1 MFVNWR
7 RANNRQISILGM
19 TVQHKLR
26 NDFELAFGQS
36 WPVWV
41 GGLLIGLLNVLLF
54 IYHQPWSTL
63 DGALNWGD
71 WILSK
76 SGLIVSEP
84 LSPLVRSGSVINLG
98 LLGGAML
105 SAMLAGQF
113 GLRAAPL
120 RDLIKGAIG
129 GIMIGAGAVL
139 VRGCNIGGFFN
150 GTSALGLHGLA
161 MGLGLVIG
169 ALIGTRFLLWQTR
182 GASTADESPKPILK
196 RRGLASPRRQ
206 RMWGLVLALFLV
218 GSVLSY
224 LFSITP
230 DRGVILIF
238 GILLGIVCQR
248 SRLCFVRAFREPF
261 LTGDASHTKAMLIA
275 LLISLAG
282 FSIVKYTL
290 LERVDEFVRATYW
303 VGALSGGVIFG
314 VGMTI
319 AGGCGAGTVWRAGEG
334 HLTLWLTLICY
345 TLSSSFFN
353 VLLQTSGLM
362 RRLGQPIFLPDI
374 IGWGGATIALL
385 AMIVIWYLL
394 VQSNE
399 FSRKWAAI

>member
-1 MFVNWR
+1 MFVAWQTP
-7 RANNRQISILGM
+7 NNRQIGILSV
-19 TVQHKLR
+19 TLQHKLR
-26 NDFELAFGQS
+26 NDFELVFARQ
-36 WPVWV
+36 WPVWM

-76 SGLIVSEP
+76 VGLIVSKP

-120 RDLIKGAIG
+120 RHLVKGAVG
-129 GIMIGAGAVL
+129 GTMLGAGAVL

-169 ALIGTRFLLWQTR
+169 ALIGTRFLLWQTGR
-182 GASTADESPKPILK
+182 ASAGDGSPKPVPK
-196 RRGLASPRRQ
+196 RRRLTSRRRQ
-206 RMWGLVLALFLV
+206 RMWGLGMVLFLAASVLA
-218 GSVLSY
+218 Y
-224 LFSITP
+224 LFSRTP
-230 DRGVILIF
+230 DRGVILVF

-319 AGGCGAGTVWRAGEG
+319 AGGCGAGAVWRAGEG

-345 TLSSSFFN
+345 TLSSSLFN
-353 VLLQTSGLM
+353 ILLQNSGLM
-362 RRLGQPIFLPDI
+362 QRLGQPIFLPDI
-374 IGWGGATIALL
+374 IGWGGGNNRSTRHDCNLVSTSTI
-385 AMIVIWYLL
+385 
-394 VQSNE
+394 E
-399 FSRKWAAI
+399 

>member
-1 MFVNWR
+1 
-7 RANNRQISILGM
+7 M
-19 TVQHKLR
+19 TIQHKLR
-26 NDFELAFGQS
+26 KDFDLAFGRP
-36 WPVWV
+36 WPVWM
-41 GGLLIGLLNVLLF
+41 GGVLIGLLNVLLF

-76 SGLIVSEP
+76 AGMIISEP
-84 LSPLVRSGSVINLG
+84 LSPLVRSGSVINFG

-120 RDLIKGAIG
+120 SDLIKGAIG
-129 GIMIGAGAVL
+129 GTMIGAGAVL

-169 ALIGTRFLLWQTR
+169 ALIGTRCLLWQMGR
-182 GASTADESPKPILK
+182 ASAGDGLPKPIHK
-196 RRGLASPRRQ
+196 RRSLASPRRQ
-206 RMWGLVLALFLV
+206 RMWGLGMSLFLA
-218 GSVLSY
+218 SSILAY
-224 LFSITP
+224 LFSTTP
-230 DRGVILIF
+230 DRGVILMF
-238 GILLGIVCQR
+238 GILIGIVCQR

-290 LERVDEFVRATYW
+290 LERIDEFVRATYW
-303 VGALSGGVIFG
+303 VGAFSGGVIFG

-319 AGGCGAGTVWRAGEG
+319 AGGCGAGAVWRAGEG
-334 HLTLWLTLICY
+334 HLTLWFTLICY
-345 TLSSSFFN
+345 ILSSSLFN
-353 VLLQTSGLM
+353 ILLQTSGLVQ
-362 RRLGQPIFLPDI
+362 RLGQPIFLPDI
-374 IGWGGATIALL
+374 VGWGGATIALL
-385 AMIVIWYLL
+385 AMIIIWYLL

-399 FSRKWAAI
+399 ISRKWAAI